1 MKEKHRPPLPRR
13 PGIGYTLNMEILG
26 WALGVL
32 LVAAGL
38 VGVVVPGLPG
48 TPLVFGGLL
57 LAAWADGFRHA
68 GTGTILVL
76 AAMTAASLLIDVLA
90 AGWGVKRAGA
100 GRAAVVGAMLGMIV
114 GLFFGLPGILIGPF
128 AGALV
133 GEFIAHR
140 DPARAGRAGVAA
152 WMGFVV
158 ALGVKAG
165 LVFAMIG
172 VFAAAF
178 IG

>member
-1 MKEKHRPPLPRR
+1 MRAGA
-13 PGIGYTLNMEILG
+13 GIGYIRAMEILG
-26 WALGVL
+26 WVLGALF
-32 LVAAGL
+32 VAAGL

-48 TPLVFGGLL
+48 TPLVLAGLV
-57 LAAWADGFRHA
+57 LAAWADGFTHA

-76 AAMTAASLLIDVLA
+76 AGMTALSFLVDVLA

-100 GRAAVVGAMLGMIV
+100 GRAAAVGAMLGMFA

-128 AGALV
+128 AGAVV
-133 GEFIAHR
+133 GEFL
-140 DPARAGRAGVAA
+140 ARRNLAQAGRAGAAA
-152 WMGFVV
+152 WVGFLL
-158 ALGVKAG
+158 AIGIKAG

>member
-1 MKEKHRPPLPRR
+1 MRAGA
-13 PGIGYTLNMEILG
+13 GIGYTRAMAILG
-26 WALGVL
+26 WVLGAL

-48 TPLVFGGLL
+48 APLVFVGLL
-57 LAAWADGFRHA
+57 LAAWADGFAHVGA
-68 GTGTILVL
+68 GTILVL
-76 AAMTAASLLIDVLA
+76 AGMTALSFVADILA

-100 GRAAVVGAMLGMIV
+100 GRAAVVGAMLGMV
-114 GLFFGLPGILIGPF
+114 GGLFFGLPGIVIGPF
-128 AGALV
+128 AGAV
-133 GEFIAHR
+133 AGEFIAHR
-140 DPARAGRAGVAA
+140 DLARAGRAGAAA
-152 WMGFVV
+152 WLGFLL
-158 ALGVKAG
+158 AIGIKAG

>member
-1 MKEKHRPPLPRR
+1 
-13 PGIGYTLNMEILG
+13 MEILG
-26 WALGVL
+26 WVSGVL
-32 LVAAGL
+32 LVAVGL

-48 TPLVFGGLL
+48 TPLVFGGLV
-57 LAAWADGFRHA
+57 LAAWADGFRHV

-76 AAMTAASLLIDVLA
+76 AAMTAASFLVDVLA

-100 GRAAVVGAMLGMIV
+100 GRAAVVGAMLGMIA
-114 GLFFGLPGILIGPF
+114 GLFFGLPGLLIGPF
-128 AGALV
+128 AGAVV
-133 GEFIAHR
+133 GEFITRR
-140 DPARAGRAGVAA
+140 DLARAGRAGAAA
-152 WMGFVV
+152 WMGFVL
-158 ALGVKAG
+158 ALGIKAG

>member
-1 MKEKHRPPLPRR
+1 
-13 PGIGYTLNMEILG
+13 MEILG
-26 WALGVL
+26 WGVGGL
-32 LVAAGL
+32 LVAVGL
-38 VGVVVPGLPG
+38 AGVVVPGLPG

-57 LAAWADGFRHA
+57 LAAWADGFRHV

-76 AAMTAASLLIDVLA
+76 AAMTAFSFLVDVLA
-90 AGWGVKRAGA
+90 AGWGVKRAGG
-100 GRAAVVGAMLGMIV
+100 GRAAVVGAVLGMLA

-128 AGALV
+128 VGAVV

-140 DPARAGRAGVAA
+140 DPARAGRAGAAA
-152 WMGFVV
+152 WMGFVL
-158 ALGVKAG
+158 AIGIKAG
-165 LVFAMIG
+165 LVCAMIG